1 MLYRAAMKT
10 TLPTLLALLPLV
22 AAFAASAEP
31 KGAPPVVVVKT
42 SMGTVKIE
50 LYPDKAPATVKNFL
64 QYVDDKFYA
73 GTIFHRV
80 IDGFMVQGGGFDGQM
95 AKKPT
100 RGPIPNEAKT
110 GVKNVLGTIAMA
122 RTNDPNSATAQ
133 FFINV
138 KDNGFLD
145 YRGDAA
151 NEIGYCAFGKVVE
164 GMDVVNRIK
173 AVPTGVKAGM
183 KDVPETPV
191 VIESIERAR

>member
-1 MLYRAAMKT
+1 MKT

-31 KGAPPVVVVKT
+31 GKANPVVVMKT

-80 IDGFMVQGGGFDGQM
+80 IDGFMIQGGGFDKEM
-95 AKKPT
+95 SKKAT
-100 RGPIPNEAKT
+100 RAPIPNEAKT
-110 GVKNVLGTIAMA
+110 GVRNATGTIAMA
-122 RTNDPNSATAQ
+122 RTSDPNSATAQ

-138 KDNGFLD
+138 RDNAALD

-164 GMDVVNRIK
+164 GMDVVDKIK

-191 VIESIERAR
+191 VIESIERAK